1 MVDFDRLRG
10 SFATKQDPE
19 RVYRMWRVIEAAHRA
34 KASSWRIPLR
44 IIAVSGIAT
53 VVAVFA
59 LILWSRPVAG
69 PLRLQQG
76 EILPSTI
83 AATQTTLSRFS
94 DGSFLRA
101 EAGSELNL
109 IENTS
114 ESVRF
119 ELKKGE
125 LRFDIIPGGSR
136 MWRIDCGKVVIAVL
150 GTVFVV
156 KKEIA
161 FVNVVVER
169 GAVVLSGDAIKNG
182 EKRLSAGESIRVEI
196 EAEIEADTNPIEHTP
211 PPSPP
216 EVPQTPID
224 KNHRAARTNWR
235 LHAEV
240 GDYDEAFER
249 LGSAG
254 VTAIA
259 KSSRD
264 IDELFKLADVARLSG
279 HPLSA
284 VEPLEKIIKKF
295 EQNPQA
301 GLAAYTL
308 GRLFLERLSS
318 PERAVAAFDKALAL
332 GIPDA
337 LQEAALVKKIKAL
350 FLLNPIKART
360 FATEY
365 LVDYPDGNYHGQVES
380 WLDDPSQSV
389 R

>member
-1 MVDFDRLRG
+1 MVDFDRLRR
-10 SFATKQDPE
+10 SFATKQNPE
-19 RVYRMWRVIEAAHRA
+19 RVYRMWRVVEAAHHE

-44 IIAVSGIAT
+44 IIAVSGIAS
-53 VVAVFA
+53 VVVVLA
-59 LILWSRPVAG
+59 LILESQPIAG
-69 PLRLQQG
+69 PLRSQQG

-83 AATQTTLSRFS
+83 ATTQTTLSRFS

-101 EAGSELNL
+101 EAGSEINL

-136 MWRIDCGKVVIAVL
+136 IWRIDCGKVVITVL

-182 EKRLSAGESIRVEI
+182 EKKLSAGESIRVAVET
-196 EAEIEADTNPIEHTP
+196 AIEADTNPIEATP

-216 EVPQTPID
+216 EVPPTPVD
-224 KNHRAARTNWR
+224 RNHRAARTSWR

-264 IDELFKLADVARLSG
+264 VDELFKLADVARLSG

-284 VEPLEKIIKKF
+284 VEPLEKIVEKF
-295 EQNPQA
+295 DRNPQA

-318 PERAVAAFDKALAL
+318 PEKAVAAFDKALTL
-332 GIPDA
+332 GIPAA
-337 LQEAALVKKIKAL
+337 LREASLVKKIKAL
-350 FLLNPIKART
+350 FLLDPIKART

-365 LVDYPDGNYHGQVES
+365 LVDYPDGNYHDQVES
-380 WLDDPSQSV
+380 WLDEPSQSV